1 MQRQAYRSS
10 CEFFG
15 GGVRFRTNP
24 RASLTSQNTK
34 VTRVVTTVTRLDTP
48 KPHRYH
54 LRFRFQH
61 GTSPRVMFESLSDK
75 LKRTLKNLRGE
86 GVLTKEHVDAALREI
101 RLALLEADVNY
112 KVAKDFI
119 ASVQQKA
126 EGQQVWQELKPSEQ
140 VVKIVFDE
148 LVELLGGQSSRLVF
162 TKQLP
167 NTVMVV
173 GLQGS
178 GKTTSTGKIARWL
191 AKNQERKPLLLSVD
205 VYRPAA
211 REQLRVIAKATGQQ
225 IFEYP
230 ESNDPL
236 TLVREAQKH
245 AQQTGFDTLLIDTA
259 GRLHIDDELMEE
271 LVNIKNET
279 HPVKILFVADAMT
292 GQDAVRSAEE
302 SHRRIGITG
311 VILTKMD
318 GDARGG
324 AALSIKQVTGQPVKF
339 VGVGERYDALE
350 PFYPDRVAQRI
361 LGMGD
366 VLSLIEEVQA
376 KVDQEEAEE
385 QLKKLQKNE
394 FTLDDFRSQLRQVK
408 KLGSFSKIMKLLPD
422 QLLGGMG
429 MPQLNDEQSAMMEKE
444 LKRTEAI
451 IDSMTW
457 AERNDH
463 RILNANR
470 RRRIARGSGT
480 NVTAVNQLIKQYVE
494 MRQMMRQLSSSG
506 LFGGGGLKSKMLRKM
521 TGMPDMAGFSGDD
534 GELPQLPT
542 GPMGASP
549 SRRSK
554 KKQHKRKRKKRK

>member
-1 MQRQAYRSS
+1 
-10 CEFFG
+10 
-15 GGVRFRTNP
+15 
-24 RASLTSQNTK
+24 
-34 VTRVVTTVTRLDTP
+34 
-48 KPHRYH
+48 
-54 LRFRFQH
+54 
-61 GTSPRVMFESLSDK
+61 MFESLSDK

-119 ASVQQKA
+119 ASVKEKA

-140 VVKIVFDE
+140 VVKIVYDE

-162 TKQLP
+162 TKQSP
-167 NTVMVV
+167 NVVMIV

-191 AKNQERKPLLLSVD
+191 AQNQDRKPLLLSVD

-225 IFEYP
+225 IFEQS
-230 ESNDPL
+230 ETNDPL
-236 TLVREAQKH
+236 TLVRGAYKH
-245 AQQTGFDTLLIDTA
+245 AQQTGFDTLIVDTA
-259 GRLHIDDELMEE
+259 GRLHIDEELMEE
-271 LVNIKNET
+271 LVKIKAET
-279 HPVKILFVADAMT
+279 HPVEILFVADAMT
-292 GQDAVRSAEE
+292 GQDAVRSAEQFHE
-302 SHRRIGITG
+302 RIGITG
-311 VILTKMD
+311 VVLTKMD

-339 VGVGERYDALE
+339 VGVGEKYDALE
-350 PFYPDRVAQRI
+350 PFYPDRIAQRI

-366 VLSLIEEVQA
+366 VLSLIEEVQS
-376 KVDQEEAEE
+376 KVDQSEAEE

-429 MPQLNDEQSAMMEKE
+429 MPQLNDEQTKLMEKE
-444 LKRTEAI
+444 LKRTESI

-457 AERNDH
+457 QERTDH
-463 RILNANR
+463 KILNANR

-480 NVTAVNQLIKQYVE
+480 SVQEVNQLIKQYTE
-494 MRQMMRQLSSSG
+494 MRQMMRQLSGSG
-506 LFGGGGLKSKMLRKM
+506 LFGGGGFGGGLKGKMMQRVAGM
-521 TGMPDMAGFSGDD
+521 AGMPDLGSMAGNGDD
-534 GELPQLPT
+534 LGLPALPA
-542 GPMGASP
+542 GP
-549 SRRSK
+549 SRKKLK
-554 KKQHKRKRKKRK
+554 KKKKKRRR

>member
-1 MQRQAYRSS
+1 MSAISYS
-10 CEFFG
+10 FL
-15 GGVRFRTNP
+15 P
-24 RASLTSQNTK
+24 Y
-34 VTRVVTTVTRLDTP
+34 TRVIFSKNFSLNYINNNHLSALTPSRSVVIISVSVRSAEVRL
-48 KPHRYH
+48 RN
-54 LRFRFQH
+54 
-61 GTSPRVMFESLSDK
+61 MFESLSDK

-119 ASVQQKA
+119 SSVQQRA

-162 TKQLP
+162 TKQTP

-178 GKTTSTGKIARWL
+178 GKTTSSGKIARWL
-191 AKNQERKPLLLSVD
+191 ANNQDRKPLLLSVD

-211 REQLRVIAKATGQQ
+211 REQLKVIAKATGQQ
-225 IFEYP
+225 IFEQP
-230 ESNDPL
+230 ETNDPM
-236 TLVREAQKH
+236 TLVREAYKH
-245 AQQTGFDTLLIDTA
+245 AQQTGYDTLLIDTA
-259 GRLHIDDELMEE
+259 GRLHIDDTLMEE

-279 HPVKILFVADAMT
+279 HPVEILFVADAMT

-302 SHRRIGITG
+302 FHRRVGITG

-366 VLSLIEEVQA
+366 VLSLIEEVQS

-429 MPQLNDEQSAMMEKE
+429 MPDLDEEQSAQMERE

-451 IDSMTW
+451 IDSMTRE
-457 AERNDH
+457 ERSDH
-463 RILNANR
+463 RILNASR
-470 RRRIARGSGT
+470 RRRIARGSGV
-480 NVTAVNQLIKQYVE
+480 NVSEVNQLIKQYVE
-494 MRQMMRQLSSSG
+494 MRQMMRQLSTSGMFGGSG
-506 LFGGGGLKSKMLRKM
+506 LKGKLMRKMAGISGMPGLEGMGGDGDIELPALPAAPGGG
-521 TGMPDMAGFSGDD
+521 
-534 GELPQLPT
+534 
-542 GPMGASP
+542 
-549 SRRSK
+549 
-554 KKQHKRKRKKRK
+554 

>member
-1 MQRQAYRSS
+1 
-10 CEFFG
+10 
-15 GGVRFRTNP
+15 
-24 RASLTSQNTK
+24 
-34 VTRVVTTVTRLDTP
+34 
-48 KPHRYH
+48 
-54 LRFRFQH
+54 
-61 GTSPRVMFESLSDK
+61 
-75 LKRTLKNLRGE
+75 
-86 GVLTKEHVDAALREI
+86 
-101 RLALLEADVNY
+101 
-112 KVAKDFI
+112 
-119 ASVQQKA
+119 
-126 EGQQVWQELKPSEQ
+126 
-140 VVKIVFDE
+140 
-148 LVELLGGQSSRLVF
+148 
-162 TKQLP
+162 
-167 NTVMVV
+167 VV

-191 AKNQERKPLLLSVD
+191 AANQDRKPLLLSVD

-211 REQLRVIAKATGQQ
+211 REQLKVIAKATGQQ

-230 ESNDPL
+230 QSDDPL

-259 GRLHIDDELMEE
+259 GRLHIDDALMEE
-271 LVNIKNET
+271 LVSIKQET
-279 HPVKILFVADAMT
+279 HPVEILFVADAMT

-302 SHRRIGITG
+302 FHRRVGITG

-324 AALSIKQVTGQPVKF
+324 AALSIKQVIGQPVKF

-376 KVDQEEAEE
+376 KVDQKEAED

-422 QLLGGMG
+422 QLLGGIG
-429 MPQLNDEQSAMMEKE
+429 MPQLDEEQSKMMEQE

-457 AERNDH
+457 EERNDH

-470 RRRIARGSGT
+470 RRRISRGSGT
-480 NVTAVNQLIKQYVE
+480 SVAQVNQLIKQYVE
-494 MRQMMRQLSSSG
+494 MRQMMRQLSSAG
-506 LFGGGGLKSKMLRKM
+506 IFGGGGGGLKGKMLRKM
-521 TGMPDMAGFSGDD
+521 TGIPDMAGFAGDE
-534 GELPQLPT
+534 GEMPQIPSLP
-542 GPMGASP
+542 AAP
-549 SRRSK
+549 SRKKLK
-554 KKQHKRKRKKRK
+554 KKKKKRRR

>member
-1 MQRQAYRSS
+1 
-10 CEFFG
+10 
-15 GGVRFRTNP
+15 
-24 RASLTSQNTK
+24 
-34 VTRVVTTVTRLDTP
+34 
-48 KPHRYH
+48 
-54 LRFRFQH
+54 
-61 GTSPRVMFESLSDK
+61 MFESLSDK

-119 ASVQQKA
+119 ASVKEKA
-126 EGQQVWQELKPSEQ
+126 EGQQVWLELKPSEQ

-162 TKQLP
+162 PKTSP
-167 NTVMVV
+167 NVVMIV

-191 AKNQERKPLLLSVD
+191 AQNQDRKPLLLSTD

-211 REQLRVIAKATGQQ
+211 REQLRVIAKATGQS
-225 IFEYP
+225 IFEKP
-230 ESNDPL
+230 ETNDPL
-236 TLVREAQKH
+236 ELAREALKH
-245 AQQTGFDTLLIDTA
+245 ARDVGYDTLLIDTA

-271 LVNIKNET
+271 LVTIKSET
-279 HPVKILFVADAMT
+279 HPVEILFVADAMT

-302 SHRRIGITG
+302 FHARVGITG
-311 VILTKMD
+311 VVLTKMD

-324 AALSIKQVTGQPVKF
+324 AALSIKQVIGQPVKF
-339 VGVGERYDALE
+339 VGVGEKYDALE

-376 KVDQEEAEE
+376 KVDQDEAET
-385 QLKKLQKNE
+385 QLKKLQRNQ

-408 KLGSFSKIMKLLPD
+408 KLGSFSKILKLLPD
-422 QLLGGMG
+422 QLLGGVG
-429 MPQLNDEQSAMMEKE
+429 MPDLTDEQSEQMEKE

-451 IDSMTW
+451 IDSMTRE
-457 AERNDH
+457 ERLNH
-463 RILNANR
+463 MILNANR

-480 NVTAVNQLIKQYVE
+480 TVAQVNSLIKQYTE
-494 MRQMMRQLSSSG
+494 MRRMMQGMFS
-506 LFGGGGLKSKMLRKM
+506 GGGLRGKMMRR
-521 TGMPDMAGFSGDD
+521 MAGIPGMEGDGGGDPMMSGMA
-534 GELPQLPT
+534 GLPA
-542 GPMGASP
+542 GPS
-549 SRRSK
+549 
-554 KKQHKRKRKKRK
+554 RKKRKKKKKRK